1 MATASATIQLPES
14 FFPVMKTKNA
24 NKFVRETLAVDMYR
38 EGKISPGKAK
48 ELAGARNKWEMLL
61 ILDRKGIPIN
71 YSAED
76 AEKDVKTLKSVLKRK
91 WNS

>member
-14 FFPVMKTKNA
+14 FFSVIKTTDL

-38 EGKISPGKAK
+38 EGKISLGKAK
-48 ELAGARNKWEMLL
+48 ELAGARNNWEMLL
-61 ILDRKGIPIN
+61 ILDRKGVPIN

-76 AEKDVKTLKSVLKRK
+76 AKKDVKTLKSVLKRE
-91 WNS
+91 

>member
-14 FFPVMKTKNA
+14 FFSVIKTTDL

-38 EGKISPGKAK
+38 EGKISLGKAK

-61 ILDRKGIPIN
+61 ILDRKGVPIN

-76 AEKDVKTLKSVLKRK
+76 AKKDVKTLKSVLKRE
-91 WNS
+91 